1 MYIAELQIT
10 NYKGFYDSREIALT
24 PGFNVIVGPNDVGKT
39 ALVEAMSLQF
49 NNNPHRSIKTVPRRG
64 TKISDVSKV
73 DVTFQLAEE
82 EAEQLLIDDG
92 NAFYVP
98 VDSRPAEESITFQA
112 LLHQPALL
120 RCLFHPSGSFTS
132 AFMESYDSHA
142 NAQNSVLFS
151 VDVSEHKLKNQSP
164 TIHGKNSNPQYGI
177 ALANIL
183 RQRIYMFKAERLNL
197 SRSGFGMDTV
207 LTPDARNLALVL
219 HNLQSRNLS
228 RFRRLS
234 EYISIIFP
242 KIKGITVPPDPP
254 HGGIQIYI
262 WPIDPVS
269 ERDDLAIPLSDSGT
283 GIGQVLAILYVV
295 LTSEF
300 PQTIII
306 DEPQSFLNPGAVRKL
321 MEILKKHPLHQYII
335 TTHFPEIVS
344 ITNPETLFLLRK
356 EEAETMIEHLNSSE
370 AGSQQLC
377 LMEVGARLSDVFG
390 ADNILWVEG
399 PTEEQC
405 FPLIVEKIL
414 RKPLQGTKILGV
426 IQTGDF
432 ESRYSELIFRVY
444 ERLTRGDG
452 LIPPAIG
459 FIFDPEDRNLQV
471 QRDLK
476 KRSQDRVVFLP
487 RRMYENY
494 LLNPRAIAFV
504 VSDIV
509 NFRDTPVSAEEIDGW
524 LQSHCLDRKY
534 YSTNNS
540 EANVADN
547 QWMKTVHGAKILA
560 DIFKELSDCRVEYD
574 KVTYGLALTR
584 WLVENA
590 PGDLVEVAD
599 IIRSRLELTL

>member
-1 MYIAELQIT
+1 MYIAKFQVT
-10 NYKGFYDSREIALT
+10 NYKGIYDSQEIALT
-24 PGFNVIVGPNDVGKT
+24 PGFNVIVGSNDVGKT

-49 NNNPHRSIKTVPRRG
+49 SNNPHRSMKTVPRRG
-64 TKISDVSKV
+64 TKISETSKV
-73 DVTFQLAEE
+73 NVAYHLSVG

-92 NAFYVP
+92 SNFYVP
-98 VDSRPAEESITFQA
+98 VDSRPGDESITFQS
-112 LLHQPALL
+112 LLYQSGLL
-120 RCLFHPSGSFTS
+120 RCHFQPSASFASAYLEAYGSKT
-132 AFMESYDSHA
+132 
-142 NAQNSVLFS
+142 NAQNSVMFS
-151 VDVSEHKLKNQSP
+151 VDISEHKLKNQTP
-164 TIHGKNSNPQYGI
+164 TIHDRNSNPKYGI

-197 SRSGFGMDTV
+197 SRYGFGMDTT
-207 LTPDARNLALVL
+207 LSSDARNLALVL
-219 HNLQSRNLS
+219 HNLQSKNLS

-242 KIKGITVPPDPP
+242 KIKGITVPPDPQN
-254 HGGIQIYI
+254 GGIQVYI
-262 WPIDPVS
+262 WPINLDS
-269 ERDDLAIPLSDSGT
+269 ERDDLAVPLSDSGT

-321 MEILKKHPLHQYII
+321 MEILKQHAQHQYII

-356 EEAETMIEHLNSSE
+356 EEAETIIECLDSSE
-370 AGSQQLC
+370 ARSQQLC

-405 FPLIVEKIL
+405 FPLLVEKIL
-414 RKPLQGTKILGV
+414 RMPLQGTKILGV
-426 IQTGDF
+426 VQTGDF
-432 ESRYSELIFRVY
+432 ESRYSELIFQVY

-459 FIFDPEDRNLQV
+459 FIFDQEGRSQQV

-494 LLNPRAIAFV
+494 LLNTTAIASV
-504 VSDIV
+504 VSQIE
-509 NFRDTPVSAEEIDGW
+509 NFRDTPVSSEEIGDW
-524 LQSHCLDRKY
+524 LQHHYLDRKY
-534 YSTNNS
+534 YSANNY
-540 EANVADN
+540 EADTEDDRWI
-547 QWMKTVHGAKILA
+547 QTVHGAKLLA
-560 DIFKELSDCRVEYD
+560 DIFKEFSDCRVEYD
-574 KVTYGLALTR
+574 KVIYGLALTR

-599 IIRSRLELTL
+599 IIRSRLELIL